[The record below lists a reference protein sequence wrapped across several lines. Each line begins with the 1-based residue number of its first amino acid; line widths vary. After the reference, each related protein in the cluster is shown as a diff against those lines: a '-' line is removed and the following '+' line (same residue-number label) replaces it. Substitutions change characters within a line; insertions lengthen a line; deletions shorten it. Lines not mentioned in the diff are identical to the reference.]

1 MEYKRKNQR
10 NVKMRRFKN
19 TYLTPKKRWD
29 KARIEE
35 EKQLMKEYGLKNKR
49 EIYKVYAIIK
59 KIRKIAKKLVIASE
73 EEKRE
78 FIKKLSRYGFV
89 NENATLDDVLALDKR
104 KILDRRLQTIVFKK
118 GLANTIKQARQ
129 FIVHGHISINGKT
142 VNVPS
147 YLVKLD
153 EENLISLNDKLN
165 KILKQK

>member
-1 MEYKRKNQR
+1 
-10 NVKMRRFKN
+10 MRRFKN
-19 TYLTPKKRWD
+19 TYLSPKKRWD

>member
-1 MEYKRKNQR
+1 
-10 NVKMRRFKN
+10 MRRFKN